1 MNSIPSTTLLL
12 LILLIANVQPLL
24 GQTGSEA
31 APASDDAAE
40 NTAEDKAEEKQA
52 EQEQSLKEQ
61 RQLTIQFGIDSQL
74 LELITQLKE
83 EKNENYFGPLKE
95 LFTKTSNTA
104 IQTAIVD
111 FFASQENDGLVDEAF
126 GRLEDYDNLDTKIV
140 LHLIRYIDEYQND
153 AITQLFFEMI
163 DDPRVEVASEAI
175 NAIGISEQ
183 EHYAEQLLEMYN
195 DREFR
200 DALKPALITALGELG
215 DRAAFELL
223 DKIVSDE
230 DESKSLRWRACQAL
244 GKIGGE
250 DAFES
255 ISSLLNDDDPILRSY
270 AVNSL
275 GYLDQKGTV
284 DILID
289 ALRDSMWRVRVQ
301 AAEAL
306 GRKQAAEAFEI
317 LKYKAQHDPDI
328 RNVRLA
334 AVKAI
339 GELDTGKGYDF
350 LREIY
355 RDARTPAGLRAKAI
369 EILVEDSLSASID
382 VINEVFDEEWKKDK
396 SYILDYTCKIL
407 STRKSPHLGPLYERM
422 LNHPSHINL
431 LYYGLRGVRLN
442 KFGSL
447 RDEVEELTSNEVS
460 RGVRSLAKSVLD
472 EL

>member
-1 MNSIPSTTLLL
+1 MNYMHITTLLL
-12 LILLIANVQPLL
+12 LIVLLAPVQPVLS
-24 GQTGSEA
+24 QTGN
-31 APASDDAAE
+31 DAAE
-40 NTAEDKAEEKQA
+40 DSEDTTKGEQD
-52 EQEQSLKEQ
+52 EQEQSLEEQ
-61 RQLTIQFGIDSQL
+61 RRLTIQFGIDSQL

-83 EKNENYFGPLKE
+83 EQNENYFGPLEE
-95 LFTKTSNTA
+95 LFTKTSNSDIQIA
-104 IQTAIVD
+104 IAD
-111 FFASQENDGLVDEAF
+111 FFASQENDELVDEAF
-126 GRLEDYDNLDTKIV
+126 ERLREYDNLDAKIV
-140 LHLIRYIDEYQND
+140 LQLIRYVDDYQND
-153 AITQLFFEMI
+153 AISQLFFEMI
-163 DDPRVEVASEAI
+163 EDPRVEVASAAI
-175 NAIGISEQ
+175 NAIGKSDKN
-183 EHYAEQLLEMYN
+183 HYAEQLLEMYN

-200 DALKPALITALGELG
+200 DELKPALISTLGELG
-215 DRAAFELL
+215 DQAAFELL

-230 DESKSLRWRACQAL
+230 NESKSLRWRACQSL

-255 ISSLLNDDDPILRSY
+255 ISALLNDDDPILRSY

-317 LKYKAQHDPDI
+317 LKFKAQYDPDT

-339 GELDTGKGYDF
+339 GQLDTGKGYDF

-355 RDARTPAGLRAKAI
+355 RDSSTPIGLRAKAI
-369 EILVEDSLSASID
+369 EILVEDSLSASLE
-382 VINEVFDEEWKKDK
+382 VMNEVLDEEWQKDK
-396 SYILDYTCKIL
+396 SYILDYTCKML
-407 STRKSPHLGPLYERM
+407 STRKSPHLVPLYERM

-431 LYYGLRGVRLN
+431 LIYGLRGIRLN
-442 KFGSL
+442 KIGSL
-447 RDEVEELTSNEVS
+447 RNEVEKLTSDEVS
-460 RGVRSLAKSVLD
+460 RGVRSLAKSVLG